1 VSRAHRIA
9 TVVAAGLAAAAVAAG
24 CGSDK
29 EASDRAGAS
38 LPPTSTPTTDATV
51 PVPTGTATTPGG
63 AERAAKRAQR
73 ARAQQR
79 KRRAAARRRAEA
91 AEART
96 ETETAPDAPAGDA
109 TPAEEP
115 VEPPQ
120 QTPAQTPEPQ
130 PKPKPTGPPVHTIT
144 EQATMQLVSKN
155 GLRSFVHE
163 GAVEGT
169 LTGTINLRTRL
180 GGPGIIGD
188 FTVTLSDGTMRGR
201 ATGTVS
207 PSGSKAT
214 FKGSASILGGT
225 GAYARASGTGLA
237 FSGHVAS
244 DASRSFIRMSGH
256 VRY

>member
-1 VSRAHRIA
+1 MSSARRIA
-9 TVVAAGLAAAAVAAG
+9 TVVAAALVTAALTAG
-24 CGSDK
+24 CGSDD
-29 EASDRAGAS
+29 EAPDQADAS
-38 LPPTSTPTTDATV
+38 LPLTSTPTTDATV
-51 PVPTGTATTPGG
+51 PVPTQTATTPSS

-73 ARAQQR
+73 VRAQQR

-96 ETETAPDAPAGDA
+96 ETETTPRQPSEDAAPAE
-109 TPAEEP
+109 TPA
-115 VEPPQ
+115 VEQPAP
-120 QTPAQTPEPQ
+120 TPA
-130 PKPKPTGPPVHTIT
+130 PKPKPTGPPTHTIT

-201 ATGTVS
+201 ATGTLS

-214 FKGSASILGGT
+214 FEGTADILGGT
-225 GAYARASGTGLA
+225 GAYAKANGTGLS

-244 DASRSFIRMSGH
+244 DASRSFIRMSGQ